1 MVAIV
6 NFLDF
11 CPTED
16 LKGGGVNNVDV
27 ESISWKKA
35 KSQITVT
42 EDIFPENKRFLSE
55 PNQGQSLLYCATYH
69 IIDSLLLDGLSSTLR
84 LVFCRYK
91 LNSECLTTT
100 IQKRNY
106 NRASE
111 IHQCEWTKL
120 CCFVSGR
127 EDKKIKPPLLL
138 LMTIASSWLHQVR
151 FWVGKFLKNCTFGK
165 MEQCFYL
172 NSILVAHKKSIKI

>member
-55 PNQGQSLLYCATYH
+55 PNQGQSLL
-69 IIDSLLLDGLSSTLR
+69 
-84 LVFCRYK
+84 
-91 LNSECLTTT
+91 
-100 IQKRNY
+100 
-106 NRASE
+106 
-111 IHQCEWTKL
+111 
-120 CCFVSGR
+120 
-127 EDKKIKPPLLL
+127 
-138 LMTIASSWLHQVR
+138 
-151 FWVGKFLKNCTFGK
+151 
-165 MEQCFYL
+165 
-172 NSILVAHKKSIKI
+172 

>member
-16 LKGGGVNNVDV
+16 LRGGGVNNVDV

-84 LVFCRYK
+84 LVFCWYK

-127 EDKKIKPPLLL
+127 EEE
-138 LMTIASSWLHQVR
+138 
-151 FWVGKFLKNCTFGK
+151 KN
-165 MEQCFYL
+165 
-172 NSILVAHKKSIKI
+172 